1 MGLSV
6 AAKFQVKFEADVD
19 ISPTR
24 SELST
29 PGSNLILPFDSEDRS
44 LTWTNG
50 TGVDQAN
57 QAHSGRAS
65 HGTTIDLES
74 WTDQHGQTGLAF
86 ARIKAVLFQNI
97 STGADFEVVGNNPGV
112 ITPWSTDAIQLPRGG
127 QCFVFLVAP
136 DATGWAISTGV
147 NNQIIINRTA
157 GSGGNVDYALIGVNV

>member
-6 AAKFQVKFEADVD
+6 AASFGLRFEATVD

-29 PGSNLILPFDSEDRS
+29 PGSNLVLPFDPVDRS

-57 QAHSGRAS
+57 LEHSGRAS
-65 HGTTIDLES
+65 HGTTIDLED
-74 WTDQHGQTGLAF
+74 WTDQHGQTGNSF
-86 ARIKAVLFQNI
+86 ARIKAWLFQNL
-97 STGADFEVVGNNPGV
+97 SAEADFEVVGNNPGV
-112 ITPWSTDAIQLPRGG
+112 ITPWSTDAIQLPRGS
-127 QCFVFLVAP
+127 QCILLGVAP

-157 GSGGNVDYALIGVNV
+157 GSGGNVDYGLIGVDV